1 MGSQQLCAGEQASLV
16 QSCSGG
22 TAGQLAGTVLGTMK
36 IPFRQAG
43 GGEDTL
49 HPGFGAET
57 DPEKDPQLLLFEV
70 AARGNALLPVSSSHW
85 SRKLT
90 HPKPLS

>member
-1 MGSQQLCAGEQASLV
+1 M
-16 QSCSGG
+16 QSRSPG

-36 IPFRQAG
+36 IPFLQAE

-49 HPGFGAET
+49 HPGFGAEI
-57 DPEKDPQLLLFEV
+57 DPAKDRQFLLLEV
-70 AARGNALLPVSSSHW
+70 AAQGNALLPVSRSHW
-85 SRKLT
+85 SRKLI